1 MRDTSNV
8 DDTDL
13 AYTINY
19 FTHYA
24 NNLAGKTFMLDRI
37 ITDVFHARKAMQ
49 VLKAINSKVKGNAI
63 LGNMRSAISQFYNL
77 PTGLSMIKNPAS
89 MAKGAMQYA
98 RYLKGDKNVVDIMN
112 QSSFLQERYF
122 DKVYNELDL
131 NDDSQI
137 KKMATWMMQFGD
149 EVVSRN
155 IWFGAYE
162 DAIAQNMN
170 QQEAIGYADNLTRNA
185 VAGRGIGE
193 VPLLQQSEVVKLF
206 APFQIE
212 VNNQWQYLKQLTN
225 DVVSGGPD
233 EKKKAAWQMFVMF
246 AVTWGMNELRE
257 KLLDGNRTGMDMID
271 AFTDVFNSV
280 NEGDVSLTSTVG
292 RVSGEVLSNV
302 PFATQIIPFVGDG
315 TTTEALFGDADP
327 TRYGTQNLGLSA
339 ILAPLAAAAQGK
351 DIDVQGLAFD
361 YLTPWGGAQL
371 DRTLGYMQDRGWIP
385 DLKVN
390 TKEGISL
397 EQNEVAGSFSDNGRL
412 RYALDEEDVPET
424 IRGLLFG
431 TTGTQA
437 ARDYYDNG
445 AKSLSDAKTQA
456 YVEARK
462 AGATY
467 KEMDGVMND
476 ITKFDSLKD
485 GDGDSITY
493 SKGKQT
499 ADYINGLSMN
509 AKAKETLY
517 KTYALSDAQREVYDK
532 AIAAGGSYNQ
542 LKDAMFDIAMMESI
556 KDKNG
561 KSISNSKALQTA
573 KYINELN
580 VSDKVKNVLRDEYLS
595 KTVKEMS
602 MGEVYGRLKNLGVGS
617 TSSTSSYR
625 SSGSKKTS
633 VPSVSSRIRSLLNTN
648 SSSKEFTNRLKQIVK
663 EFESKSK
670 VS

>member
-1 MRDTSNV
+1 
-8 DDTDL
+8 
-13 AYTINY
+13 
-19 FTHYA
+19 
-24 NNLAGKTFMLDRI
+24 
-37 ITDVFHARKAMQ
+37 
-49 VLKAINSKVKGNAI
+49 
-63 LGNMRSAISQFYNL
+63 
-77 PTGLSMIKNPAS
+77 

-98 RYLKGDKNVVDIMN
+98 RYLKGDNNAVDIMN

-137 KKMATWMMQFGD
+137 KKMATYMMQFGD
-149 EVVSRN
+149 EVISRN

-170 QQEAIGYADNLTRNA
+170 QQEAISYADNLTRNA

-193 VPLLQQSEVVKLF
+193 VPLLQQSEVIKLF
-206 APFQIE
+206 APFQVE

-225 DVVSGGPD
+225 DVVTGGPD
-233 EKKKAAWQMFVMF
+233 EKKKAAWQMFIMF

-257 KLLDGNRTGMDMID
+257 RFLDGNRTGMDLVD
-271 AFTDVFNSV
+271 AFMDVFNSF
-280 NEGDVSLTSTVG
+280 NEGDVSFTTTAG
-292 RVSGEVLSNV
+292 RVGGEVLSNM
-302 PFATQIIPFVGDG
+302 PYASQLTPLLLDETQS
-315 TTTEALFGDADP
+315 EALFGDADP
-327 TRYGTQNLGLSA
+327 TRFGTQNIGFSGLLS
-339 ILAPLAAAAQGK
+339 PLVQAAQGK

-361 YLTPWGGAQL
+361 YLTPWGGSQL
-371 DRTLGYMQDRGWIP
+371 DRTIGYMQDRGWIP

-397 EQNEVAGSFSDNGRL
+397 EQNEVAGSYSDNGRL
-412 RYALDEEDVPET
+412 RYALDEEDIPET

-437 ARDYYDNG
+437 AREYYDNG

-476 ITKFDSLKD
+476 ITKFEALKD

-499 ADYINGLSMN
+499 ADYIDDLSMN

-517 KTYALSDAQREVYDK
+517 KTYALSDSQREAYDK

-580 VSDKVKNVLRDEYLS
+580 VSDKVKNVLREEYLS

-602 MGEVYGRLKNLGVGS
+602 MGEVYGRLKNLGVGG

-625 SSGSKKTS
+625 SSRSKKTS

-648 SSSKEFTNRLKQIVK
+648 SSNKEFTNRIKQIVK